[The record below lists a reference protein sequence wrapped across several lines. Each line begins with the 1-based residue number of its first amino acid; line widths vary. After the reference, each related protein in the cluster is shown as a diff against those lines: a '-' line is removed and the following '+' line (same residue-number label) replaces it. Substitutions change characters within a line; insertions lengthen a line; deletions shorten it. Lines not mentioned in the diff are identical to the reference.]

1 MKSSPRRSTIFYPR
15 KVSETFF
22 CAKKVSETHRS
33 EQGKTMKLED
43 WYKETERPEERELR
57 RKLRRAAI
65 WEWIGYVVLL
75 VLGIVL
81 FWLYLAATPPQSSA
95 INDLEEEGA
104 TERARQN
111 QEARP

>member
-1 MKSSPRRSTIFYPR
+1 MD
-15 KVSETFF
+15 
-22 CAKKVSETHRS
+22 
-33 EQGKTMKLED
+33 LED

-104 TERARQN
+104 TERARQS